1 LSATRLHA
9 LLQTEITDWFYHAI
23 VVRFYAEGPIGGAFA
38 STGCVTVTVAQAGSR
53 PAARQPVADE
63 RGASSSLPAERRDNA
78 KRRRRRAAD
87 ARPPRANDDMDR
99 WTRPERGHGGPN

>member
-1 LSATRLHA
+1 LEVNS
-9 LLQTEITDWFYHAI
+9 FYHAI
-23 VVRFYAEGPIGGAFA
+23 IVVQFYAHGPIGGAFA
-38 STGCVTVTVAQAGSR
+38 STGCVTVAQAGSR
-53 PAARQPVADE
+53 PARQPMANE